1 MRVTGSIGIV
11 MSLMVLTSCRSTPKD
26 GQALVAYVDE
36 PSSGCQKNIS
46 IAGWEYSMLYK
57 PAAYILEKEHVKVHT
72 DYNARM
78 SQLEGT
84 VWFNIKISR
93 SDKSISPLKYQV
105 TSVEQYEQR
114 YQYMMSEAASDITM
128 LYGANTLHPISYAFE
143 TNYNLT
149 PEETLV
155 VGFALPDGIKYP
167 EQDFQLTYRDK
178 IFNNGIVK
186 ATYRIKDIEPLKKL
200 TYK

>member
-1 MRVTGSIGIV
+1 MKVIGSIGIV
-11 MSLMVLTSCRSTPKD
+11 MSLLVLTSCTSIPKD
-26 GQALVAYVDE
+26 GQALVAYVDNQSNGCLKE
-36 PSSGCQKNIS
+36 FSISG
-46 IAGWEYSMLYK
+46 WDYSMLYK
-57 PAAYILEKEHVKVHT
+57 PAAYILEKEHIKGQT
-72 DYNARM
+72 DYEARWR
-78 SQLEGT
+78 QLEST

-114 YQYMMSEAASDITM
+114 YQYMMSQAAADITM
-128 LYGANTLHPISYAFE
+128 QYGSSTLHPISYAFE

-155 VGFALPDGIKYP
+155 VGFALPEGITYP
-167 EQDFQLTYRDK
+167 EQDFQLIYRDK

-186 ATYRIKDIEPLKKL
+186 ATYHIKDIEPLKKL